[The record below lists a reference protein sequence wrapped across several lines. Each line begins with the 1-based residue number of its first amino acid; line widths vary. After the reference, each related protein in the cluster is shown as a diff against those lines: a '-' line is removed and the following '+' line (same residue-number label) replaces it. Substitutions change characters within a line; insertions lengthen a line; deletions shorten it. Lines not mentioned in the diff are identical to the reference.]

1 MTKKRKTKIIKIR
14 KKKKKIKLNPP
25 STSEKNNHEEELIFK
40 VQKQW
45 AAKAYVDKN
54 AYTKKYNHSVKK
66 K

>member
-1 MTKKRKTKIIKIR
+1 MI
-14 KKKKKIKLNPP
+14 KKKKTKTIKTKKVEFNLANSPA
-25 STSEKNNHEEELIFK
+25 KNNQEEELIFK

-54 AYTKKYNHSVKK
+54 AYIKKYNHSLKK